1 MLCIQHTVITI
12 ALINLGFAGTLPR
25 FRQKN
30 GMRCLRPIEIF
41 GVHILTGIL
50 LSRARGRQ
58 GVPGELICEDVAA
71 A

>member
-1 MLCIQHTVITI
+1 
-12 ALINLGFAGTLPR
+12 
-25 FRQKN
+25 
-30 GMRCLRPIEIF
+30 MRCLHPIEIF
-41 GVHILTGIL
+41 GVHILTGIW

>member
-1 MLCIQHTVITI
+1 
-12 ALINLGFAGTLPR
+12 
-25 FRQKN
+25 
-30 GMRCLRPIEIF
+30 MRCLRHIEIF
-41 GVHILTGIL
+41 GVHMLTGIW

>member
-1 MLCIQHTVITI
+1 MHDARACETARNQRK
-12 ALINLGFAGTLPR
+12 GR
-25 FRQKN
+25 EMS
-30 GMRCLRPIEIF
+30 MRCLRHIEIF
-41 GVHILTGIL
+41 GVHMLTGIW